1 MSYCEYCKSPKAKQ
15 VHIDYHDEVYGFPV
29 EQDNELFG
37 RLTLEIY
44 QAGLSWEIILNKKKY
59 FALAFNGWNVSR
71 IANYDNADL
80 DKLRNDASIIRNRR
94 KSEATIHNA
103 KEVLQ
108 IQAEFGSFKSW
119 LDQNHPKSKEEWVVL
134 FKTRFKF
141 VGGKILNEFLRG
153 TGYLPGA
160 HDKNCPV
167 FEKISKFNPKW
178 TEI

>member
-1 MSYCEYCKSPKAKQ
+1 M
-15 VHIDYHDEVYGFPV
+15 
-29 EQDNELFG
+29 
-37 RLTLEIY
+37 
-44 QAGLSWEIILNKKKY
+44 
-59 FALAFNGWNVSR
+59 
-71 IANYDNADL
+71 
-80 DKLRNDASIIRNRR
+80 NDASIIRNRR